1 MNLYKCT
8 FLKSSNN
15 IPKGTNVEIIKDK
28 EPDSDDIK
36 NAIER
41 KYGIKVSSFH
51 CSTANWEIVQN

>member
-8 FLKSSNN
+8 CINGNVN
-15 IPKGTNVEIIKDK
+15 IPKEATVEIIKNGN
-28 EPDSDDIK
+28 PDSDDIK